1 MNILRDSMR
10 SIAGFFH
17 RLGGKTLNRAPEDQ
31 AAAGGS
37 MHSVRER
44 TIRRILS
51 TIHNNSILVC
61 GPPGSGKT
69 SMLLELKGHLA
80 TGGDPATEFFP
91 VFVDLRGGPERL
103 LFATAAAAV
112 NEQLAEMPLYCRMTE
127 IADPK
132 LDYSHRD
139 LANDLRSVLRMLTK
153 RSAGKA
159 RLVLLVDGIDEL
171 NRYAPRT
178 TQRVRSL
185 FMAGLDGNLVMVAT
199 AVAIDKRWEQEGS
212 PWYNFFEEIE
222 LPAVD
227 QGKIVRDRMPRDG

>member
-1 MNILRDSMR
+1 MNFLRDTMR
-10 SIAGFFH
+10 SLAELFR
-17 RLGGKTLNRAPEDQ
+17 RLGGRTLEYHGAEPP
-31 AAAGGS
+31 ASSGPTAT
-37 MHSVRER
+37 VRER

-61 GPPGSGKT
+61 GGPGTGKT
-69 SMLLELKGHLA
+69 SMLLELKEHLLA
-80 TGGDPATEFFP
+80 GGDPTTEFFP
-91 VFVDLRGGPERL
+91 VFVDLHGVPERL
-103 LFATAAAAV
+103 VFATAAAAV
-112 NEQLAEMPLYCRMTE
+112 NEQLAQMPLFCRVNH

-139 LANDLRSVLRMLTK
+139 LANDLRSVLRMFRK
-153 RSAGKA
+153 RGAGQA

-171 NRYAPRT
+171 NNYAPRT

-199 AVAIDKRWEQEGS
+199 AVEIDKRWEQEGS

-227 QGKIVRDRMPRDG
+227 HEQIVRDRMPRDG

>member
-1 MNILRDSMR
+1 MNVLRDSLR
-10 SIAGFFH
+10 SIAGFLH
-17 RLGGKTLNRAPEDQ
+17 RLGGKTLNGDPIDE

-37 MHSVRER
+37 AATVRER

-61 GPPGSGKT
+61 GGPGSGKT
-69 SMLLELKGHLA
+69 SMLLELKKHLLA
-80 TGGDPATEFFP
+80 GGDPTTEFFP
-91 VFVDLRGGPERL
+91 IFVDLHGIPERL

-112 NEQLAEMPLYCRMTE
+112 NEQVAPMPLFCRVNE
-127 IADPK
+127 VADPK

-139 LANDLRSVLRMLTK
+139 LANDLRSVLRTIKK
-153 RSAGKA
+153 RGIAPA

-171 NRYAPRT
+171 NHYAPRT

-199 AVAIDKRWEQEGS
+199 AVEIDKQWDQEGS

-227 QGKIVRDRMPRDG
+227 HG